1 MLDGTNYV
9 VWKTQMTSFL
19 QSKGLY
25 KFITGRGKT
34 LKINARAKR
43 DNDALELLIEG
54 DEKTLGHIK
63 CYIAPSFL
71 ELVIKCDTAL
81 EAWKS
86 LDTFFAGRETFNKF
100 NLLEQLMDG
109 QLKETGNPIVDVQE
123 FLKDKTELVRRLE
136 GVGFKVPD
144 EILMAVI
151 LARLPESFD
160 NMRRIFESQ
169 DNPTILKLNTEL
181 NKEAIRK
188 QKRPRD
194 EKSFYGKD
202 DVPPPPK
209 KPRIDKR
216 KLKCNYCTKKGHEAE
231 KCWLNPKSTNYRKEF
246 VDRLRESAGTS
257 NE

>member
-1 MLDGTNYV
+1 MC
-9 VWKTQMTSFL
+9 K
-19 QSKGLY
+19 K
-25 KFITGRGKT
+25 
-34 LKINARAKR
+34 
-43 DNDALELLIEG
+43 
-54 DEKTLGHIK
+54 
-63 CYIAPSFL
+63 P
-71 ELVIKCDTAL
+71 
-81 EAWKS
+81 
-86 LDTFFAGRETFNKF
+86 
-100 NLLEQLMDG
+100 
-109 QLKETGNPIVDVQE
+109 
-123 FLKDKTELVRRLE
+123 ELVRRLE
-136 GVGFKVPD
+136 GVGFNVPD

-216 KLKCNYCTKKGHEAE
+216 KLKCTYCTKKGHEAE
-231 KCWLNPKSTNYRKEF
+231 
-246 VDRLRESAGTS
+246 
-257 NE
+257 